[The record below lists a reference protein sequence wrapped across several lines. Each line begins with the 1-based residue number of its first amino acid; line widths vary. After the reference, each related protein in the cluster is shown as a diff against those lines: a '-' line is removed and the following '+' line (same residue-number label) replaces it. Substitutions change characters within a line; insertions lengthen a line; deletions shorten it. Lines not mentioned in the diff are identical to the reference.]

1 MRGIQIITDEN
12 HERLEQEVFTAPT
25 LKGATTLTIE
35 SEPSCKNF
43 MGFGVAITGS
53 SCYNLSIMDEE
64 KRAELI
70 TKVYGK
76 DGLNLSVARL
86 SVGSSDYSAELY
98 SYDDVPFDEK
108 LEHFS
113 IDKDRAYV
121 IPMIKEILKVR
132 PDLMIFASPW
142 SPPGWMKTGGNL
154 GGGYMREK
162 YVDVY
167 ADYII
172 KFVQAYE
179 KEGIK
184 NNGITPQNESETQ
197 QDGTMPASDWQPDV
211 EAKFIKSLKAKLTKA
226 GMDLK
231 IWAYDHNFVN
241 ADRVLWTLD
250 EHNLDKDVDGIAF
263 HYYCGEVEETLKIT
277 QKYPSLQLHF
287 TEAGPRL
294 YDNYGT
300 DARKWA
306 TMISRALKCGY
317 KSFTGWNL
325 VLNEDG
331 GPNIGP
337 FFCGGLI
344 TYDRRD
350 KSFAYSGQYKAFK
363 QIAPYVSAQSVIY
376 PITCNKQCGFNMPQ
390 FPKFVYPTEGF
401 AVDNANEMVLVL
413 VNNNEQKAQTQ
424 IECLGQNW
432 YVELMPKTLSTIII
446 KK

>member
-12 HERLEQEVFTAPT
+12 HEKFEQEVFTAPNLNGANT
-25 LKGATTLTIE
+25 LKIG
-35 SEPSCKNF
+35 SEAVCKDF

-53 SCYNLSIMDEE
+53 SCYNLSIMDKE
-64 KRAELI
+64 KRDELI
-70 TKVYGK
+70 NKVYSK

-86 SVGSSDYSAELY
+86 SIGSSDYSAELY

-121 IPMIKEILKVR
+121 IPMIKEILKVK
-132 PDLMIFASPW
+132 PDLLIFASPW
-142 SPPGWMKTGGNL
+142 SPPGWMKTGGSL

-172 KFVQAYE
+172 KFVKEYE

-184 NNGITPQNESETQ
+184 IYGITPQNEPETQ
-197 QDGTMPASDWQPDV
+197 QDGQMPASDLHPDI
-211 EAKFIKSLKAKLTKA
+211 EAKFIKSLRAKLDKE

-231 IWAYDHNFVN
+231 IWAYDHNFIN
-241 ADRVLWTLD
+241 TERVTWMID
-250 EHNLDKDVDGIAF
+250 EHDLSDKIDGVAF
-263 HYYCGEVEETLKIT
+263 HYYNGEVEQTQIIT

-287 TEAGPRL
+287 SEAGPRL
-294 YDNYGT
+294 YDNYST

-331 GPNIGP
+331 GPNVGP

-350 KSFAYSGQYKAFK
+350 NSFAYSGQYKAFS
-363 QIAPYVSAQSVIY
+363 QIVPYINAKSVIY
-376 PITCNKQCGFNMPQ
+376 PITSDKKHGFNMPH
-390 FPKFVYPTEGF
+390 FPSAVHPVEGF
-401 AVDNANEMVLVL
+401 MVDNANEIVMIL
-413 VNNNEQKAQTQ
+413 VNNNDKKAQTQ
-424 IECLGQNW
+424 LECMGQNW
-432 YVELMPKTLSTIII
+432 YIELMPKTLSTVII

>member
-1 MRGIQIITDEN
+1 MRGLQIITDEN
-12 HERLEQEVFTAPT
+12 HEKLSQEIFIAPV
-25 LKGATTLTIE
+25 LKGATTLKID
-35 SEPSCKNF
+35 SVPSCENF

-53 SCYNLSIMDEE
+53 SCYNLSIMDED

-70 TKVYGK
+70 KSVYSK

-86 SVGSSDYSAELY
+86 SIGSSDYSAELY

-132 PDLMIFASPW
+132 PDLLIFASPW

-172 KFVQAYE
+172 KFVKEYE

-184 NNGITPQNESETQ
+184 IYGITPQNELETQ
-197 QDGTMPASDWQPDV
+197 QDGTMPACDWHPDV

-231 IWAYDHNFVN
+231 IWAYDHNFIN
-241 ADRVLWTLD
+241 THRVMWTLD

-263 HYYCGEVEETLKIT
+263 HYYSGEVEETLKIT

-294 YDNYGT
+294 YDNYAT
-300 DARKWA
+300 DATKWA
-306 TMISRALKCGY
+306 IMISRALKCGY

-350 KSFAYSGQYKAFK
+350 KSFAYSGQYKAFS
-363 QIAPYVSAQSVIY
+363 QIAPYINSKSVIY
-376 PITCNKQCGFNMPQ
+376 PITCDKKFGFNMPH
-390 FPKFVYPTEGF
+390 FPASVAPTEGF
-401 AVDNANEMVLVL
+401 AVDNATETVLVL
-413 VNNNEQKAQTQ
+413 VNNNDKKAQTQ

-432 YVELMPKTLSTIII
+432 YIELMPKTLSTVII